1 MQDQKLTEINLQPG
15 IFKEL
20 SPKAAEGYWND
31 ADKIRFRFGK
41 PELMGGWSRTST
53 PANSA
58 TVLGQPRLLEVVR
71 DRGTSRAAVIGTHV
85 GVFSSDL
92 ANYYNITAVVT
103 VIATTSV
110 LNTTAGSRSVIVSV
124 SSHNLTNETIVGIVS
139 SDVTVGDNI
148 ILNPT
153 AAVTVEYQISV
164 VDDNSFEI
172 VTDTTAAATSAETG
186 GTTRVILQYPA
197 GRATVSIGGGWG
209 TNVWSGNYGW
219 GESTGGSVLLNIRQ
233 WSADDWGSD
242 LLMVPSGGPVFIW
255 SLESGLASRMVLIT
269 AAPSVNEVVRVATES
284 RHAIVYGTHD
294 IAGTYDPLLVRWCS
308 QENYDD
314 WTPTLTNTAGDFP
327 LNSQGSKIVGVTKM
341 RDQMLIH
348 TDADIIL
355 QSYIG
360 SNDVFGFS
368 RAGENCGLIARNA
381 AVEYS
386 GTVYWMGNNNQFFKY
401 DGRLQTLPCSV
412 LRYVFDGLSLT
423 NKDKIYAG
431 TNSEFDEV
439 IWLYPSDDTTDQE
452 PDRYVIYNASENH
465 WTIGT
470 IRRTTWHD
478 RTSYPEILATG
489 VAGEALFYQEFGHA
503 ADTSTLDSYIE
514 SAYFD
519 LDDGD
524 EIMFCNKFVPDFT
537 NHMGGTME
545 QTLQFFL
552 KSRKYPGGPTI
563 TKGPYNINATTE
575 KVSTRLRGREFALR
589 IESQTVG
596 ANESWRMGD
605 LRLGIQSDGKR

>member
-1 MQDQKLTEINLQPG
+1 MQDQKLTKINLQPG

-20 SPKAAEGYWND
+20 SPKAAEGYWTD

-41 PELMGGWSRTST
+41 PELMGGWQRTAT
-53 PANSA
+53 PENSA

-103 VIATTSV
+103 VIASTSV

-124 SSHNLTNETIVGIVS
+124 SSHNLTNESIVGIVS
-139 SDVTVGDNI
+139 AATTIGGTI
-148 ILNPT
+148 KLNES
-153 AAVTVEYQISV
+153 AAVTAEYQISV
-164 VDDNSFEI
+164 VSGNAFEI
-172 VTDTTAAATSAETG
+172 IADVTAAATSTKAGES
-186 GTTRVILQYPA
+186 TTVILQYPA
-197 GRATVSIGGGWG
+197 GRANISVGGGWG

-255 SLESGLASRMVLIT
+255 SLESGLASRMALIT
-269 AAPSVNEVVRVATES
+269 AAPSINEIVRVATES

-308 QENYDD
+308 QENYDE

-327 LNSQGSKIVGVTKM
+327 LNSQGSRVVGVTKM

-355 QSYIG
+355 QTYIG

-381 AVEYS
+381 AIEYS
-386 GTVYWMGNNNQFFKY
+386 GAVYWMGNNNQFFKY

-412 LRYVFDGLSLT
+412 LRFIFQNLSLS

-431 TNSEFDEV
+431 TNSEFDEI
-439 IWLYPSDDTTDQE
+439 IWLYPSTDTTDGE
-452 PDRYVIYNASENH
+452 PDRYTIFNVVENH

-478 RTSYPEILATG
+478 RTSFPEILATG
-489 VAGEALFYQEFGHA
+489 VAGEALYFQEYGYA
-503 ADTSTLDSYIE
+503 ADTSVLESYVE

-519 LDDGD
+519 LEDGD

-537 NHMGGTME
+537 NQFGSSIE
-545 QTLQFFL
+545 QNLTFYL

-563 TKGPYNINATTE
+563 TKGPYNINASTE
-575 KVSTRLRGREFALR
+575 KISTRLRGREFAVRL
-589 IESQTVG
+589 ESNSI
-596 ANESWRMGD
+596 AERSAWRMGD
-605 LRLGIQSDGKR
+605 LRLGIQQDGKR